1 MDPVRADR
9 IRLLYGSSYPA
20 VFMSLAAGSILAAL
34 LWPAT
39 DRAAVVAWLALLAIA
54 SAARVALFVAYRA
67 RAPKEGPGLLAWE
80 RPYVWTLLVSSATWG
95 FGAAWIM
102 PKGSLLHQAL
112 TIFVLVGMAG
122 AALAAYSA
130 IRRLVVATL
139 VLVLA
144 PATLWLFASP
154 DVHANLVGVGVLLF
168 LLSSFRASRV
178 ISDTLQQNFQMTH
191 ALREAAAS
199 AERIASIDALTGL
212 TNRRSFEERAEAP
225 FRFCQRNALPIAAVV
240 IDLDHFKQINDTRG
254 HGVGDEAIRHC
265 ATLIQSGLRR
275 SDLSCRWGGEE
286 FVVLLPGTSLAQA
299 AVVAEDIRATIA
311 QTPVPTDE
319 GPLRV
324 TASLGVAEGGE
335 TLEALIHQADLALY
349 RAKREGRN
357 RVACDRAPAPAEATR
372 A

>member
-1 MDPVRADR
+1 MDSIRADR
-9 IRLLYGSSYPA
+9 IRLLYASSFPA
-20 VFMSLAAGSILAAL
+20 VFMSLAAGAILAAL
-34 LWPAT
+34 LWPAA
-39 DRAAVVAWLALLAIA
+39 DHAEIVAWLALLAAA
-54 SAARVALFVAYRA
+54 SAARIVLFTTYRA

-80 RPYVWTLLVSSATWG
+80 KPYAWTLLASSATWG

-130 IRRLVVATL
+130 IRKLVVATL
-139 VLVLA
+139 VVVLL
-144 PATLWLFASP
+144 PATAWLFASP
-154 DVHANLVGVGVLLF
+154 DLHANLVGVGVLLF

-178 ISDTLQQNFQMTH
+178 ISDALQQNFQLTH

-212 TNRRSFEERAEAP
+212 ANRRSFEERGEAP
-225 FRFCQRNALPIAAVV
+225 FQFCRRNALPIAAVV

-254 HGVGDEAIRHC
+254 HAVGDEAIRHC
-265 ATLIQSGLRR
+265 AKLIQSGLRR
-275 SDLSCRWGGEE
+275 SDLCCRWGGEE
-286 FVVLLPGTSLAQA
+286 FVILLPGTTLAQA
-299 AVVAEDIRATIA
+299 AIVAEDLRATFE
-311 QTPVPTDE
+311 QTPVPAGDA
-319 GPLRV
+319 PLAV
-324 TASLGVAEGGE
+324 TASLGVAEGRE
-335 TLEALIHQADLALY
+335 TLEALIHRADLALY

-357 RVACDRAPAPAEATR
+357 RVACDAAPEPAEAVP